1 MGKLY
6 EEISQELAE
15 WIQAQHL
22 FFITTAPNDP
32 DGHINCSPKGLDT
45 FRILGPHR
53 VAYLDLTGSGAETI
67 AHVRENGRITV
78 MFCAMNGPPK
88 IVRLYGKAE
97 IILPSSDAW
106 NETSKL
112 FPTLISIRSII
123 QIDLTRIYDSCGY
136 GVPKYEYTGER
147 PTLEKSA
154 EKKGVAG
161 MVQYRQT
168 KNRRSIDDL
177 PALDPEQ
184 TE

>member
-1 MGKLY
+1 MGKQF
-6 EEISQELAE
+6 EEITPELAQ
-15 WIQAQHL
+15 WIQDQHL
-22 FFITTAPNDP
+22 FFVTTAPIDV

-45 FRILGPHR
+45 FRILGPRR

-67 AHVRENGRITV
+67 ADVRENGRITV

-106 NETSKL
+106 HEKSKL
-112 FPTLISIRSII
+112 FPTLVGIRSII
-123 QIDLTRIYDSCGY
+123 QIDLTRIHDSCGY
-136 GVPKYEYTGER
+136 GVPKYQYAGER

-168 KNRRSIDDL
+168 KNLRSIDGL

-184 TE
+184 SD